1 VTRVRAATV
10 ADHPAVH
17 ALNQAAVPAMNAVG
31 EAFFADM
38 AARAAAFL
46 VAEREATIVGFLLAL
61 PPEVPYESANYRWFS
76 SRYDDFVYIDRVAV
90 AAAERG
96 AGVGRALYDALGAA
110 VGERRLCCEVN
121 LQPPNPGSLAF
132 HVRLG
137 FRVVGEQDTEGGA
150 KRVALLASASAD
162 R

>member
-1 VTRVRAATV
+1 MQ
-10 ADHPAVH
+10 
-17 ALNQAAVPAMNAVG
+17 ALNEAAVPAMNAVDV
-31 EAFFADM
+31 AFFEEM
-38 AARAAAFL
+38 APGAAAFL
-46 VAEREATIVGFLLAL
+46 VAEREGTIVGFLLAL
-61 PPEVPYESANYRWFS
+61 PPGVPYESANYHWFS

-96 AGVGRALYDALGAA
+96 AGVGRALYDALAA
-110 VGERRLCCEVN
+110 VVGDRRLCCEVN
-121 LQPPNPGSLAF
+121 LRPPNPRSLAF

-150 KRVALLASASAD
+150 KRVALLVSAAD